1 MNEQDFRISINTVWF
16 LAIGNLLLIGFG
28 AFANTQQWE
37 SSQVLL
43 TIGLMLLFSTW
54 IIVMSDLLRN
64 RIYNKTFWVVMMII
78 MPAVAALFYMIQR
91 DKLLRLGQKFS

>member
-1 MNEQDFRISINTVWF
+1 MKEQDFRISIKTVWF

-28 AFANTQQWE
+28 ALAKLQQLE
-37 SSQVLL
+37 SSQVFL

-54 IIVMSDLLRN
+54 IIVMGDLLRN

-78 MPAVAALFYMIQR
+78 MPAIAALFYMIQR